1 MTIDELVQSPVD
13 QLIPIST
20 HLVNNV
26 EKTLRRIVQ
35 DAINKSLSSFPTL
48 KQAVEAKVVSKIF
61 DTKREQTIQFIQQF
75 LEMQK
80 KSIDDVFAPVPFP
93 DELNSWE
100 TTLAYNSR
108 TRDSFR
114 HPCNTSRT
122 TCHLKDLAKKLY
134 PKELMEEIEGQN
146 SRGSYKVSSAV
157 SEHTCKEIRLGIW
170 TGFVVISSFESEQY
184 P

>member
-1 MTIDELVQSPVD
+1 MFKTVDELIQSPVD
-13 QLIPIST
+13 QIIPIST

-26 EKTLRRIVQ
+26 EKTLRTIVQ

-80 KSIDDVFAPVPFP
+80 KSIDDVFAAIPFP

-100 TTLAYNSR
+100 TTPAYNSR
-108 TRDSFR
+108 TRDTVT
-114 HPCNTSRT
+114 HPCNMSRT
-122 TCHLKDLAKKLY
+122 TSHLKHLAKKLY
-134 PKELMEEIEGQN
+134 PPELMEEIEGRN
-146 SRGSYKVSSAV
+146 SRGSYKVSSVV
-157 SEHTCKEIRLGIW
+157 SEHICMEIRLGI
-170 TGFVVISSFESEQY
+170 
-184 P
+184 

>member
-1 MTIDELVQSPVD
+1 MFTGTTSKTIDELIQSPVD

-20 HLVNNV
+20 RLVNNV
-26 EKTLRRIVQ
+26 EKTLRTIVQ

-108 TRDSFR
+108 TRDSVP
-114 HPCNTSRT
+114 HPCNMSRT
-122 TCHLKDLAKKLY
+122 TSHLKHLAKKLY
-134 PKELMEEIEGQN
+134 PTELMEEIEGRN
-146 SRGSYKVSSAV
+146 SRGSYKVSSVV
-157 SEHTCKEIRLGIW
+157 SEHTCMEIKLGI
-170 TGFVVISSFESEQY
+170 
-184 P
+184 

>member
-1 MTIDELVQSPVD
+1 MSKTFDELIQSPVD

-20 HLVNNV
+20 SLVNNV
-26 EKTLRRIVQ
+26 ENSLRRIVQ

-108 TRDSFR
+108 THDSVP
-114 HPCNTSRT
+114 HPCNMSRT
-122 TCHLKDLAKKLY
+122 TSHLKYLAKKLY
-134 PKELMEEIEGQN
+134 PTELMEEIEGRN
-146 SRGSYKVSSAV
+146 SRGSYKVRPVV
-157 SEHTCKEIRLGIW
+157 SEHTCMEIRLGI
-170 TGFVVISSFESEQY
+170 
-184 P
+184 

>member
-1 MTIDELVQSPVD
+1 MFTGTASKFIDELVQSPVD

-20 HLVNNV
+20 RLVNNV
-26 EKTLRRIVQ
+26 ENTLRRIVQ

-75 LEMQK
+75 LKMQK

-93 DELNSWE
+93 DELHSWE
-100 TTLAYNSR
+100 TTPAHNIK
-108 TRDSFR
+108 TRDPFL
-114 HPCNTSRT
+114 HPCNKSPTTS
-122 TCHLKDLAKKLY
+122 HLKDLAKKLY

-146 SRGSYKVSSAV
+146 SRGSCKVSSVV
-157 SEHTCKEIRLGIW
+157 SEHTCMEIRLGI
-170 TGFVVISSFESEQY
+170 
-184 P
+184 